1 MPSNRAAWLT
11 AKSARPLEVKS
22 APYTPPAAN
31 QIVVKNRAI
40 AVNPVDW
47 SKQLLGNMMFS
58 YIKYPFVLGEDLAGE
73 VVEVGKGV
81 TRFRAGDRVLGHA
94 LAMDPKVNRS
104 AEGAFQE
111 YSVVQA
117 NMASPIP
124 ASLSYE
130 NACVLPLC
138 LSTAACGLFQK
149 DYLALDYP
157 TTSPRDPKTQGK
169 TLLVWGG
176 SSAVGSNTIQLA
188 AAAGYDVIT
197 TASPKN
203 FGYVKGLGAREAFDY
218 RSKTVV
224 RDIIATLR
232 TKETVG
238 AVAVGN
244 SSTEACMEILAKSKG
259 SKFVAQASFPW
270 PEKTPSTTL
279 GLVGAML
286 SLVWWNLSVLFK
298 SKLKGVKAKFIFGST
313 LAQNEV
319 SQAIYDDFL
328 PQALAQGSFI
338 AAPDPLVVG
347 KGLEY
352 VQEGFD
358 LHMKGVSAKKV
369 VVSL

>member
-1 MPSNRAAWLT
+1 MN
-11 AKSARPLEVKS
+11 S

-31 QIVVKNRAI
+31 EIVIKNGAI

-47 SKQLLGNMMFS
+47 SKQLLGNLMFS

-73 VVEVGKGV
+73 VVEVGEGV
-81 TRFRAGDRVLGHA
+81 ARFKPGDRVLGHA
-94 LAMDPKVNRS
+94 LAMDPNVNRA

-111 YSVVQA
+111 YTVVQA

-124 ASLSYE
+124 TSLSYE
-130 NACVLPLC
+130 DACVLPLC

-157 TTSPRDPKTQGK
+157 MTARSDAKPKGK
-169 TLLVWGG
+169 SLLVWGG
-176 SSAVGSNTIQLA
+176 SSSVGSNTIQLA

-197 TASPKN
+197 TASKKN
-203 FGYVKGLGAREAFDY
+203 FGYVKSLGASEAFDY
-218 RSKTVV
+218 HSKTVV
-224 RDIIATLR
+224 QDIIASLR
-232 TKETVG
+232 TKDTVG
-238 AVAVGN
+238 AVAIGN
-244 SSTEACMEILAKSKG
+244 GSTEACMEILAKSNG

-270 PEKTPSTTL
+270 PEETPSTTL

-286 SLVWWNLSVLFK
+286 SLVWWNLSVFVK
-298 SKLKGVKAKFIFGST
+298 SKFKGVKAKFIFGST
-313 LAQNEV
+313 LAKNEV
-319 SQAIYDDFL
+319 SRVVYEDFL
-328 PQALAQGSFI
+328 PSALVQGSFI
-338 AAPDPLVVG
+338 AAPSPLVVG

-352 VQEGFD
+352 VQEAFD